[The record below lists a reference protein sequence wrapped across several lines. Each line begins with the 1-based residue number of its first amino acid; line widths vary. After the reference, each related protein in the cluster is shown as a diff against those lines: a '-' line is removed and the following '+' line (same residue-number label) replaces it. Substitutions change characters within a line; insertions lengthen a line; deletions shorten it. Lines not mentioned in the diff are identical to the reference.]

1 MNDDALLAALG
12 ERISSLAAELIDIRR
27 DFHAHPELSREE
39 VRTTQTVAH
48 RLDAAGV
55 GVRLLPGT
63 GLLADI
69 GAPDAEHRVAL
80 RADMDA
86 LPVRERT
93 GLDYASRT
101 AGVCHACGHDVHVV
115 ALLGAL
121 LALKECEP
129 ALTQRGL
136 AVRGI
141 FQAAEEVIPGGA
153 HDAIT
158 AGALDGVDAVFAVH
172 CDPSLDVGQV
182 GLREGPLTAACDHV
196 TVSLHGRGG
205 HTSRPQLTEDL
216 TYALAKVVT
225 DVPAAL
231 SRRLDPRAGAALVW
245 GTISAGRASN
255 VIPSTGE
262 CQGTLRM
269 LDAQAW
275 LTVGP
280 LLEEI
285 VHAVVQPYGVQA
297 KVERVKGVPP
307 VVNTTRGHRGVP
319 AGVVGGR
326 DAPGADLAVARRRG
340 LLVVPR
346 AHRRRDGPARHPQ
359 PRWPHLRPAPGRP
372 GRRRGRHH
380 LRGPAALVGGGAAA
394 PRACRPHVHEGG
406 VMADKWRR
414 HHGGRP
420 RTVGAS
426 TGRRCAPRRCG

>member
-12 ERISSLAAELIDIRR
+12 ECISSVSPQLLDVRR
-27 DFHAHPELSREE
+27 DIHAHPELSREE
-39 VRTTQTVAH
+39 SRTTEVLA
-48 RLDAAGV
+48 RLLDDAGV
-55 GVRLLPGT
+55 GVTLLPGT
-63 GLLADI
+63 GLLAEV
-69 GAPDAEHRVAL
+69 GARNPAYRVAL

-93 GLDYASRT
+93 GLHFASGT
-101 AGVCHACGHDVHVV
+101 PGVCHACGHDVHVV

-121 LALKECEP
+121 LGLKGVEAALVE
-129 ALTQRGL
+129 RGV

-153 HDAIT
+153 HEAIS

-172 CDPSLDVGQV
+172 CDPTLDVGEV
-182 GLREGPLTAACDHV
+182 GLREGALTAACDHV
-196 TVSLHGRGG
+196 SISLHGRGG

-245 GTISAGRASN
+245 GMVSAGRASN

-262 CQGTLRM
+262 CSGTLRM
-269 LDAQAW
+269 LDAEAW

-297 KVERVKGVPP
+297 KLERVRGVPP
-307 VVNTTRGHRGVP
+307 VVNTVDAVDAFRRAALAGGMRPVPTTQSLGGEDFSWYLADTTGAMARLGTRTHGGPTFDLHQGDL
-319 AGVVGGR
+319 VVDE
-326 DAPGADLAVARRRG
+326 DAIALGARLLASVAIIKRLDVARAT
-340 LLVVPR
+340 R
-346 AHRRRDGPARHPQ
+346 AAQ
-359 PRWPHLRPAPGRP
+359 ENEES
-372 GRRRGRHH
+372 
-380 LRGPAALVGGGAAA
+380 V
-394 PRACRPHVHEGG
+394 
-406 VMADKWRR
+406 
-414 HHGGRP
+414 
-420 RTVGAS
+420 
-426 TGRRCAPRRCG
+426 

>member
-1 MNDDALLAALG
+1 MNDDALLAAIG

-27 DFHAHPELSREE
+27 DLHAHPELSREE
-39 VRTTQTVAH
+39 SRTTERVAR
-48 RLDAAGV
+48 RLDQAGV

-63 GLLADI
+63 GLLADV
-69 GAPDAEHRVAL
+69 GPPDASRRVAL

-93 GLDYASRT
+93 GLDFSSRT
-101 AGVCHACGHDVHVV
+101 PGVCHACGHDVHVS
-115 ALLGAL
+115 ALVGAL
-121 LALKECEP
+121 LALKACEP
-129 ALTQRGL
+129 ALVERGI

-141 FQAAEEVIPGGA
+141 FQAAEEIMPGGA

-172 CDPSLDVGQV
+172 CDPSLDVGEV
-182 GLREGPLTAACDHV
+182 GLREGPLTAACDQV

-216 TYALAKVVT
+216 TFALAKVVT

-245 GTISAGRASN
+245 GTISAGRAPN

-262 CQGTLRM
+262 CLGTLRM

-307 VVNTTRGHRGVP
+307 VVNTADGIEVFRLASLAGGMHPVPTSQSLGGEDFSWYLAHTTGAMARLGTRTHGGPTFDLHQGDLVVDEDVITLGARLLASVAVLRRSGVGHR
-319 AGVVGGR
+319 
-326 DAPGADLAVARRRG
+326 
-340 LLVVPR
+340 
-346 AHRRRDGPARHPQ
+346 
-359 PRWPHLRPAPGRP
+359 
-372 GRRRGRHH
+372 
-380 LRGPAALVGGGAAA
+380 
-394 PRACRPHVHEGG
+394 
-406 VMADKWRR
+406 
-414 HHGGRP
+414 HG
-420 RTVGAS
+420 TVQA
-426 TGRRCAPRRCG
+426 TRE